1 VGLSVIRRLRKE
13 FSGRVCA
20 GWIEV
25 EVDFKSDSATS
36 VYARSIGHPST
47 KGSIARME
55 RGPERL

>member
-1 VGLSVIRRLRKE
+1 
-13 FSGRVCA
+13 VCA